1 MERIRRI
8 TGRAVPIPGDDID
21 TDRILPARFMKVVT
35 FDGLGQHLFHDE
47 RFAPDGT
54 PKPHPLN
61 DPRYQG
67 ARIMLVGSGFGSGS
81 SREHAPQA
89 IRRAGFAALI
99 GESFA
104 EIFFGNATAIGLVCV
119 RLAPDA
125 LQALVRAVQAD
136 PATLVTIDLEART
149 VRYAGRE
156 APLEI
161 REDARRALTEGR
173 WDPLGELLEAGA
185 RLEAFDRRLPCPGR
199 AGSY

>member
-1 MERIRRI
+1 MERIRQI
-8 TGRAVPIPGDDID
+8 TGRAVPVPGDAID

-35 FDGLGQHLFHDE
+35 FDGLGRHLFHDE

-67 ARIMLVGSGFGSGS
+67 ARILLVGSSFGSGS

-89 IRRAGFAALI
+89 IRRAGFQALI

-125 LQALVRAVQAD
+125 LQTLVQTVQAD
-136 PATLVTIDLEART
+136 PTTLVTIDLEART

-161 REDARRALTEGR
+161 REAARRAFLEGR
-173 WDPLGELLEAGA
+173 WDPLDELLEAEPSI
-185 RLEAFDRRLPCPGR
+185 EALDRRMPCPGR